1 LLQQVG
7 KTIGSRLLYKFM
19 DAILKPSTFEA
30 MFLGAPL
37 KHVPP
42 WAGEL
47 VSSLGEDA
55 VDVVWLRNPTKLA
68 RVKLFASRGGRF
80 FAVVERFKTTM
91 AGAWCATV
99 DDIVVA
105 NVIDIK
111 SVCCYAVIGDKI
123 FV

>member
-1 LLQQVG
+1 
-7 KTIGSRLLYKFM
+7 M

-55 VDVVWLRNPTKLA
+55 VSSQMTTYCGQVKAGDVIWLRNPTKLA